1 MKKQRFHLCAAG
13 LPHLLIVSLF
23 ALLTFPAQAQ
33 NDKDKV
39 VIVDDEEC
47 GCELVFI
54 DGIQTIEREGHFGFK
69 REDGTVFVEPKYRYV
84 GQFTDGFCVVYNDN
98 MKCGI
103 INRAGIEVV
112 PTENDETTLPKEGM
126 IRVRKGNLWGF
137 YDTTG
142 RKVIDYQ
149 YRTES
154 DFSEG
159 LAVINVDIDSMTVK
173 YGYINKNNEIVIP
186 ARYEFAMTF
195 FEGLAV
201 IKDYDRYG
209 MIDRNGKEVMPCK
222 YIGLSGM
229 IDGRCFAF
237 DAETE
242 LAAMFDK
249 NMKQLTDFKYN
260 EIQFYNEG
268 FYTARI
274 GNQFTYLDKKGRE
287 CFGMYEELSGFFDGY
302 SMVKKDG
309 KYGIINRKGKIILPI
324 EYDNSGWRT
333 MEYIFSE
340 NLAMVEKDGKYG
352 FVNKRGKIV
361 IPIIYESAYH
371 CTEGLIP
378 VEKNGVWGYIDKEGN
393 EVGPFEFMMASY
405 FTWGRAEVVYNN
417 ETYKIN
423 TDGECVKNCK
433 TYPKNLKF
441 NFKK

>member
-1 MKKQRFHLCAAG
+1 MKAFR
-13 LPHLLIVSLF
+13 LLFVSLLTSIT
-23 ALLTFPAQAQ
+23 LLAQAQ
-33 NDKDKV
+33 NDKENV

-54 DGIQTIEREGHFGFK
+54 DGIQTIERDGHFGFK
-69 REDGTVFVEPKYRYV
+69 REDGTVFVEPIYRYV
-84 GQFTDGFCVVYNDN
+84 GQFTKGFCIVYNDD
-98 MKCGI
+98 MKSGV
-103 INRAGIEVV
+103 INRAGREVV
-112 PTENDETTLPKEGM
+112 PSHYDEVSLPNEGM
-126 IRVRKGNLWGF
+126 IRVRNGNLWGF
-137 YDTTG
+137 YDTAG
-142 RKVIDYQ
+142 NKVIDFQ

-159 LAVINVDIDSMTVK
+159 
-173 YGYINKNNEIVIP
+173 
-186 ARYEFAMTF
+186 F
-195 FEGLAV
+195 AV
-201 IKDYDRYG
+201 IKNYDRYG
-209 MIDRNGKEVMPCK
+209 IIDRNGKEVFPCK
-222 YIGLSGM
+222 YIGITNM
-229 IDGRCFAF
+229 MEGRFFAF

-274 GNQFTYLDKKGRE
+274 GNQYTYLDKKGHE

-309 KYGIINRKGKIILPI
+309 KYGIINKKGKIILPI

-361 IPIIYESAYH
+361 IPLIYESAQH
-371 CTEGLIP
+371 CTEGLIA

-393 EVGPFEFMMASY
+393 EVGPFEYMMASY

-423 TDGECVKNCK
+423 TEGQCVKNCK
-433 TYPKNLKF
+433 TYPKSLKF
-441 NFKK
+441 KFKK

>member
-1 MKKQRFHLCAAG
+1 MKAFR
-13 LPHLLIVSLF
+13 LLFLS
-23 ALLTFPAQAQ
+23 LLTSITLFAQAQ
-33 NDKDKV
+33 NDKGNV

-54 DGIQTIEREGHFGFK
+54 DGIQTIERDGHFGFK
-69 REDGTVFVEPKYRYV
+69 REDGTVFVEPIYRYV
-84 GQFTDGFCVVYNDN
+84 GQFTKGFCVVYNDD
-98 MKCGI
+98 MKSGV
-103 INRAGIEVV
+103 INRAGREVV
-112 PTENDETTLPKEGM
+112 PSQYDEVSLPNEGM
-126 IRVRKGNLWGF
+126 IRVRNGNLWGF
-137 YDTTG
+137 YDTAG
-142 RKVIDYQ
+142 NKVIDFQ

-159 LAVINVDIDSMTVK
+159 LAVVNVDVDSLTVK
-173 YGYINKNNEIVIP
+173 YGYINKDNQMVIP
-186 ARYEFAMTF
+186 ARYDFAMTF
-195 FEGLAV
+195 SEGFAV
-201 IKDYDRYG
+201 IKNYDRYG
-209 MIDRNGKEVMPCK
+209 IIDRNGKEVFPCK
-222 YIGLSGM
+222 YIGITNM
-229 IDGRCFAF
+229 MEGRFFAF

-274 GNQFTYLDKKGRE
+274 GNQYTYLDKKGHE

-309 KYGIINRKGKIILPI
+309 KYGIINKKGKIILPI

-361 IPIIYESAYH
+361 IPLIYESAQH
-371 CTEGLIP
+371 CTEGLIA

-393 EVGPFEFMMASY
+393 EVGPFEYMMASY

-423 TDGECVKNCK
+423 TEGQCVKNCK
-433 TYPKNLKF
+433 TYPKSLKF
-441 NFKK
+441 KFKK